1 MSDLAEE
8 FAVNCNPGA
17 PPKPPRY
24 TPAEQII
31 RALGGQW
38 HGTSGT
44 ARCPAHRDRVP
55 SLSVAD
61 DVGKV
66 LFHCH
71 AGCKQKAV
79 VSALCKLGLWPVKG
93 ARTAVR
99 RQPAA
104 IQHQP
109 KVNVTELPN
118 GEFALRIW
126 NAAIDVPGTIAE
138 RYLYHR
144 GITLPVPASLRYAP
158 SILHAPT
165 GLRLPA
171 IIAAIRTSQGAISA
185 IQRVFVRADG
195 LGKAAVAEPKLSLGP
210 LGDGAVHLAAAS
222 EVLALCE
229 GWEPGLSALQLYGLP
244 VWASLG
250 ASRMHRVRLP
260 EIVRKVVIFADN
272 DEAGRK
278 AAERT
283 AHVHRDLGRS
293 IEVRLPTNGVD
304 FNDELIARG
313 TGK

>member
-1 MSDLAEE
+1 MQMS
-8 FAVNCNPGA
+8 VN
-17 PPKPPRY
+17 

-38 HGTSGT
+38 DGTSGT

-55 SLSVAD
+55 SLSVTDAA
-61 DVGKV
+61 GKV

-71 AGCKQKAV
+71 GGCEQKAV

-99 RQPAA
+99 RQP
-104 IQHQP
+104 
-109 KVNVTELPN
+109 
-118 GEFALRIW
+118 
-126 NAAIDVPGTIAE
+126 D
-138 RYLYHR
+138 HR
-144 GITLPVPASLRYAP
+144 GITLPVPTSLRYAP

-165 GLRLPA
+165 GLCLPA
-171 IIAAIRTSQGAISA
+171 IIAAVRTSQGAVSA

-195 LGKAAVAEPKLSLGP
+195 LGKADVAGPKLSLGP
-210 LGDGAVHLAAAS
+210 LGDGAVRLAAAS
-222 EVLALCE
+222 EVMALCE
-229 GWEPGLSALQLYGLP
+229 GWETGLSALQLSGLP

-260 EIVRKVVIFADN
+260 DIVRSVVIFADN
-272 DEAGRK
+272 DAAGHE

-283 AHVHRDLGRS
+283 AQVHRDLGRCVE
-293 IEVRLPTNGVD
+293 IRLPANGTD

-313 TGK
+313 TVK